1 MAILEIV
8 KYPDPRLKKVS
19 TPVTKIDTRI
29 KTLLADMAETM
40 YAAPGIGL
48 AAPQVGVNERVIV
61 LDLGSDEEEDGTP
74 IPARL
79 YKIVNPEIVS
89 AEGET
94 EYEEGC
100 LSIPS
105 IKDVVTR
112 SEKIVV
118 RGLNEHSEPIEI
130 AADGLLAIC
139 LQHEI
144 DHLDGI
150 LFIDRLSAIKRNL
163 IKAKLAKRL
172 GTTKKS

>member
-1 MAILEIV
+1 
-8 KYPDPRLKKVS
+8 
-19 TPVTKIDTRI
+19 
-29 KTLLADMAETM
+29 MAETM

-48 AAPQVGVNERVIV
+48 AAPQVGVNERLIVI
-61 LDLGSDEEEDGTP
+61 DLGSDEEEDGTP
-74 IPARL
+74 IPAKL

-89 AEGET
+89 SEGET

-112 SEKIVV
+112 AEKVVV
-118 RGLNEHSEPIEI
+118 RGFNEHGEPIEI
-130 AADGLLAIC
+130 TADGLLSIC

-172 GTTKKS
+172 GTDKKK

>member
-1 MAILEIV
+1 MAILDIL
-8 KYPDPRLKKVS
+8 KYPDPRLKKLS
-19 TPVTKIDTRI
+19 EPVNEVDDRVQR
-29 KTLLADMAETM
+29 LLTDMAETM

-48 AAPQVGVNERVIV
+48 AAPQVGVNERLIVI
-61 LDLGSDEEEDGTP
+61 DLGNDEAEDGTP
-74 IPARL
+74 IPGRL
-79 YKIVNPEIVS
+79 YKIANPEIIH
-89 AEGET
+89 AEGEA

-112 SEKIVV
+112 AEQVVV
-118 RGLNEHSEPIEI
+118 RGLDEKSKQIEI

-150 LFIDRLSAIKRNL
+150 LFIDRLSTIKRNL

-172 GTTKKS
+172 GSDKKK